1 MYYTF
6 NTYAEQ
12 LCVVQVPPSCIY
24 EIPKPGTMDWRFSD
38 EPQRDFTEKTLAR
51 LAAYVEERRALVRP
65 FLTSLDPHNNGHLSR
80 SRFRQGLT
88 VSELHCTEAEMQ
100 AMMGINY
107 FLS

>member
-1 MYYTF
+1 
-6 NTYAEQ
+6 
-12 LCVVQVPPSCIY
+12 VPPSCIY